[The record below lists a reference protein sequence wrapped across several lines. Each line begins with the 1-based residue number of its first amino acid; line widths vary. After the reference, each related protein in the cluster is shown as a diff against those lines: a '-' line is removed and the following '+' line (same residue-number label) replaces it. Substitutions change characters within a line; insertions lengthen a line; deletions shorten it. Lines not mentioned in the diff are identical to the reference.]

1 MAAISALLA
10 RPDVK
15 PEAVAAL
22 GHSYGGNT
30 TLFLTAVDERIR
42 TGCASGALASYRHRI
57 SDGAGIEMA
66 EVIPG
71 FTTRFDMHHV
81 LDAIAP
87 RHFLVVSG
95 TDDRYTADAQEVV
108 DATIASGRRTRRQPN
123 RLTPPSHWRT
133 RPRCPAL
140 RGHHRL
146 DRSVGDR
153 LDVAHPATCPAS
165 GLAASRWAR

>member
-42 TGCASGALASYRHRI
+42 TGCASGALASYRRKI
-57 SDGAGIEMA
+57 SDGTGIEMA

-81 LDAIAP
+81 LAAIAP

-95 TDDRYTADAQEVV
+95 TDDKYAADAQEVI
-108 DATIASGRRTRRQPN
+108 DAT
-123 RLTPPSHWRT
+123 
-133 RPRCPAL
+133 
-140 RGHHRL
+140 
-146 DRSVGDR
+146 
-153 LDVAHPATCPAS
+153 
-165 GLAASRWAR
+165 LAAIDAPGDNRTVSHLRVTGGHALDARRFEAIIDWIVQTATGST